1 MNKKLTVGQLLGIL
15 EQLKQLDSETEV
27 ETNLYDGTW
36 TELRLASIKVNLE
49 TCAFSGNT
57 NGEVVL
63 NFNRVDDE
71 F

>member
-1 MNKKLTVGQLLGIL
+1 MNKKLTVGQLLGII

-36 TELRLASIKVNLE
+36 TELRLSSIKVNLE

-57 NGEVVL
+57 HGGVVL
-63 NFNRVDDE
+63 NFNRVNDE
-71 F
+71 